1 MRLIKYFLPV
11 FIICLQSIKLTAQAP
26 QQLTTAEMYLALKK
40 LNVLGSVLYI
50 AAHPDD
56 ENTRLL
62 TYFSKEKLY
71 RTGYLSLTRG
81 DGGQNLIGDEQGVE
95 LGLIRT
101 QELLAARRL
110 DGAEQFFSSAYDFGY
125 SKNPEETFKIWH
137 KEAILGDVVWIIR
150 KFQPDVVITR
160 FPTTGEGG
168 HGHHTASAILAN
180 EAFFA
185 AADPAKYPE
194 QLKYVQPWQVKR
206 VLWNGFG
213 GSGANDYRLDVG
225 GFNAL
230 LGRSY
235 GEIAALSR
243 SQHKSQGFGVAAT
256 RGEVFES
263 FATTNGTAPQ
273 QDIMEGAEL
282 TWKRVPGAAH
292 ITESINALITGFDI
306 TAPEKTV
313 PGLIKLYQAIKALPA
328 GYWRE
333 QKLKETQQLI
343 LQCGGLYIEGVTSQQ
358 FAIKTD
364 SIRITVSVN
373 NRLGIADASLQQIT
387 IDKLDTAVLKP
398 LFKNRNIVFSAVIP
412 VTEAKPNTQP
422 YWLVN
427 KMTDGRFAIN
437 DQLKIGQPDADAAYN
452 VIVGLTIGGERFNY
466 TIPVKYKFTDPV
478 KGELYQ
484 PVFVVPAVTVMTSP
498 STILFKK
505 GKQEVHP
512 VYLQVNA
519 NTDLKG
525 KLSVSLLTPD
535 SVLTAKEKETFAVRT
550 SKTYPFFLKNKRLDV
565 TGQTSILGV
574 ANEDKGADT
583 ADYYLSVRAINYD
596 HIPSIKYFYPD
607 AVKQL
612 HVDLKTEGHKIGYI
626 VGAGDKV
633 PDALLQMGYDV
644 TLITEKEMAA
654 LDLKTFDA
662 ILTGVRAYN
671 TNEWMSA
678 YYNKLMQ
685 YVQNGGNLIVQ
696 YNTNSNA
703 GPLRTTMGPYPF
715 TLSRTRVTDENA
727 TVKFVKPEHQVLN
740 YPNKI
745 TANDFKDW
753 IQERSIYHGSNW
765 DKNYETILSMGD
777 AGETPDEGSLLI
789 AKYGKG
795 YFTYTGIVFFR
806 QLPAAVPG
814 AYRLLANIIALN
826 KKKAF

>member
-1 MRLIKYFLPV
+1 MRLIKFLFPV
-11 FIICLQSIKLTAQAP
+11 FIICLQCIRLTAQAP
-26 QQLTTAEMYLALKK
+26 QQFTTADMYLALKK

-62 TYFSKEKLY
+62 SYFSKEKLY

-125 SKNPEETFKIWH
+125 SKNPEETFKIWN
-137 KEAILGDVVWIIR
+137 KNAVLSDVVWIIR

-185 AADPAKYPE
+185 AADATKFPE

-213 GSGANDYRLDVG
+213 GSGANDYKLDVG
-225 GFNAL
+225 GFNPL
-230 LGRSY
+230 LGKSY
-235 GEIAALSR
+235 GEVAALSR

-263 FATTNGTAPQ
+263 FTTTNGTAPER
-273 QDIMEGAEL
+273 DIMDGAEL
-282 TWKRVPGAAH
+282 TWKRVSGAEH
-292 ITESINALITGFDI
+292 IANTINTLITGFDI
-306 TAPEKTV
+306 TAPEKIV
-313 PGLIKLYQAIKALPA
+313 PGLINLYKALKALPA
-328 GYWRE
+328 GYWRD
-333 QKLKETQQLI
+333 QKLKETQELI
-343 LQCGGLYIEGVTSQQ
+343 LQCSGLFIEGVTSQQ

-364 SIRITVSVN
+364 SIRITVNIN
-373 NRLGIADASLQQIT
+373 NRLGIADANLQNIS
-387 IDKLDTAVLKP
+387 IDNMDTAILKP
-398 LFKNRNIVFSAVIP
+398 LFKNRNLVFSTVLP
-412 VTEAKPNTQP
+412 VAANKPNTQP

-427 KMTDGRFAIN
+427 KMTDGRFAID
-437 DQLKIGQPDADAAYN
+437 DQLKIGQPDIDPAYTVTVGIN
-452 VIVGLTIGGERFNY
+452 IAGEKFNCIV
-466 TIPVKYKFTDPV
+466 PVRYKFTDPV

-484 PVFVVPAVTVMTSP
+484 PVFVVPAATVMTSP
-498 STILFKK
+498 STVLFKK
-505 GKQEVHP
+505 GKQETHQVS
-512 VYLQVNA
+512 LQVNA
-519 NTDLKG
+519 NAALTG
-525 KLSVSLLTPD
+525 KLTATLVSPD
-535 SVLTAKEKETFAVRT
+535 SVLSVTDKEGFAAKT
-550 SKTYPFFLKNKRLDV
+550 SKTYAFLLKNKRLNEV
-565 TGQTSILGV
+565 GQTRILGI
-574 ANEDKGADT
+574 ANEEKGKDT

-607 AVKQL
+607 AIKQL

-633 PDALLQMGYDV
+633 PDALIQMGYDV
-644 TLITEKEMAA
+644 TLITEKEIAA
-654 LDLKTFDA
+654 LDLKVFDA

-671 TNEWMSA
+671 TNEWMPA

-685 YVQNGGNLIVQ
+685 YVQNGGNLVVQ

-703 GPLRTTMGPYPF
+703 GPLRTGIGPYPF

-727 TVKFVKPEHQVLN
+727 AVKFVKPQHQVLN

-745 TANDFKDW
+745 TTDDFKDW

-777 AGETPDEGSLLI
+777 TGETPDEGSLLI

-814 AYRLLANIIALN
+814 AFRLLANIIALN